1 MTDKDS
7 DTQTLALG
15 HRINFFEEGWRL
27 ISDQTVN
34 SKNGGKC
41 ALTIDE
47 QFDSC
52 CMSRASTKRATIE
65 WIVNER
71 RRHKAG
77 RVRGWWEP
85 GSVGEWETVVQ
96 GRLDEGGQ
104 RGSASPNL

>member
-1 MTDKDS
+1 M
-7 DTQTLALG
+7 
-15 HRINFFEEGWRL
+15 

-71 RRHKAG
+71 RGHKAG

-85 GSVGEWETVVQ
+85 GSVGDSGAGQVRRGGTERQCKSQPLTPSNTVP
-96 GRLDEGGQ
+96 L
-104 RGSASPNL
+104 SHKPNHI